1 MRYQAALRPDCS
13 TNTADKSK
21 FKGYNSYKILINLIF
36 NAIRDLMIIEC
47 PICNKKF
54 NLNEKLLPK
63 NGRLLKCSS
72 CEHIWHYKTSL
83 GDKIDEVKLFQKKE
97 IGSEVAPKI
106 EKKNVENNQ
115 QIINEIASKVGKN
128 NLTDKKDNSFKILNE
143 KKKKIDN
150 KEPKIKM
157 ILSNFLIII
166 ISLIGIIF
174 LIDTFKVY
182 ISSYFPSISPLLDS
196 FYETL
201 LDLKL
206 FFKDLTN

>member
-1 MRYQAALRPDCS
+1 
-13 TNTADKSK
+13 
-21 FKGYNSYKILINLIF
+21 
-36 NAIRDLMIIEC
+36 
-47 PICNKKF
+47 
-54 NLNEKLLPK
+54 
-63 NGRLLKCSS
+63 
-72 CEHIWHYKTSL
+72 
-83 GDKIDEVKLFQKKE
+83 
-97 IGSEVAPKI
+97 
-106 EKKNVENNQ
+106 
-115 QIINEIASKVGKN
+115 
-128 NLTDKKDNSFKILNE
+128 
-143 KKKKIDN
+143 
-150 KEPKIKM
+150 M